1 MSQQICWG
9 LEDSYFEVDECKR
22 YLILVGLFAKT
33 ACPVHE
39 HNQCDQMLELKK
51 ISQLWLK
58 RKCTQIVIKYIFFKK
73 N

>member
-33 ACPVHE
+33 AYPVHE

-51 ISQLWLK
+51 
-58 RKCTQIVIKYIFFKK
+58 